1 MENIISMTTLTISN
15 RTFSYS
21 VRFSNRRR
29 SVQIRVPKPD
39 CLELAAPTGMPWPK
53 IRQLVESKHAWIL
66 RQVHRL
72 EVAAAQ
78 MTNATLTHGA
88 TLLYQGTPHTLLLL
102 ADGKTNALALAI
114 DANHFDLDFIA
125 HVEDFAGASDAIP
138 RNFGEMHQAIGAV
151 DVDECAKFGQ
161 AGDTSGSHIAFV

>member
-1 MENIISMTTLTISN
+1 MGNIISMTTLTISN

-53 IRQLVESKHAWIL
+53 IRQLVESKHTWIL

-102 ADGKTNALALAI
+102 ADGKSKPNVTYSPCT
-114 DANHFDLDFIA
+114 IA
-125 HVEDFAGASDAIP
+125 VHLSEL
-138 RNFGEMHQAIGAV
+138 IGQDNDPAV
-151 DVDECAKFGQ
+151 
-161 AGDTSGSHIAFV
+161 SGSLKKLYV